1 MSSSITRRRFIAAAS
16 AGAAAAAIRTTAA
29 RAADANGRIQIA
41 IVGAGDRGSGLM
53 AELHKE
59 AQAHNAE
66 ITAVCDVWKL
76 NRDAAAERVRSW
88 WGKQPYAASRFD
100 EVVSRP
106 DVDAVIVATPDFW
119 HMPVTIAALKAG
131 KDVYVEKPMAV
142 KVDEANEALRLARE
156 TSRVVQVGTQRRS
169 DGALRASAT
178 VYASG
183 VLGQVSRVSSVVHFN
198 HARWDRD
205 FSNCKA
211 QDVDWD
217 AYTAGTEK
225 RSFDPKLLRKWQLYR
240 LCTNGV
246 AGLWMPHLV
255 DLLHM
260 VTGAKYPA
268 CAVSHGGVFVWKDGR
283 ETPDT
288 FSTILEYPEGFLF
301 DWSMDLAVAAG
312 GITFNVYGT
321 KATLDVQNGV
331 LIKEAPGR
339 KKDAPE
345 KIKPDPSES
354 HMGNWL
360 KRIRTRERPNADI
373 QYGHQHA
380 IATIMAHEALQ
391 SGRRQR
397 WDTQQQQIVTG

>member
-1 MSSSITRRRFIAAAS
+1 MSSSFTRRHFIAAAS
-16 AGAAAAAIRTTAA
+16 AGVAVTAVKTSPVRAQGAGERIRVACI
-29 RAADANGRIQIA
+29 G
-41 IVGAGDRGSGLM
+41 VGDRGTALM
-53 AELHKE
+53 TELHQE
-59 AQAHNAE
+59 SQAHNAE
-66 ITAVCDVWKL
+66 ITAVCDVWGV
-76 NRDAAAERVRSW
+76 NREKAAERVNSW
-88 WGKQPYAASRFD
+88 WGRQPFAASRYQD
-100 EVVSRP
+100 VVSRP

-119 HMPVTIAALKAG
+119 HMPITIAALKAG

-142 KVDEANEALRLARE
+142 KVDEANEALLLARE
-156 TSRVVQVGTQRRS
+156 KNRVVQVGTQRRS
-169 DGALRASAT
+169 EGALKACAQ

-198 HARWDRD
+198 HARWDRKLD
-205 FSNCKA
+205 DCKP
-211 QDVDWD
+211 QDVDWE
-217 AYTAGTEK
+217 AYTAGAEK
-225 RSFDPKLLRKWQLYR
+225 RPFDPKLLREWQLYR
-240 LCTNGV
+240 YCTNGV

-260 VTGAKYPA
+260 VTGSTYPA

-312 GITFNVYGT
+312 GITFNAYGT

-331 LIKEAPGR
+331 LIKEAPG
-339 KKDAPE
+339 KKNDASE
-345 KIKPDPSES
+345 RIKPEASES

-360 KRIRTRERPNADI
+360 SCIRTRKRPNADI
-373 QYGHQHA
+373 QFGHQHA

-397 WDTQQQQIVTG
+397 WDAERKQIVAG